1 MSYTQTFD
9 RKLMFTCRAGVL
21 LAAAMIV
28 SACDSAPAS
37 SSPTGLF
44 DDFSVDMIDHT
55 KWANT
60 EIVRRVEN
68 GKFVSAVTRFGSNGG
83 DTLNFAAAREI
94 TGFKADVTVTDIENV
109 AAALQARLV
118 GAFYN
123 EGTTSGSGI
132 AGDVLGGVEISHNGK
147 ELVGSSFVAVCI
159 TDSCNV
165 PGEYDVIH
173 YDNTTFGPVALNET
187 HTLSIDFDGKKFT
200 FGFDDQTLEVDPT
213 SNAPVVGPPHSAYK
227 GIGTRVDG
235 IHGPDEGGFIAA
247 TFDNVEVIIAPLVVG
262 IVTGPSIE
270 SFASPIGEWS
280 ERYRTTEGT
289 WVRST
294 MIFIDETTATYT
306 NPANPDGR
314 VFFYATDNQNWEGL
328 WVEDV
333 TDVCSE
339 EKHGSK
345 NWGVVIYQFNDAYNK
360 YEGTWDDCGK
370 GQKIPFTG
378 IRM

>member
-1 MSYTQTFD
+1 MSYTQTLD

-21 LAAAMIV
+21 LGAAMIV
-28 SACDSAPAS
+28 SAGDPAPTS

-44 DDFSVDMIDHT
+44 DDFSADMIDCT

-60 EIVRRVEN
+60 GIERRVEN
-68 GKFVSAVTRFGSNGG
+68 GKFVSTLTWFGSNDD
-83 DTLNFAAAREI
+83 DTLNFANAREI
-94 TGFKADVTVTDIENV
+94 SGFKADVTVTEVENV
-109 AAALQARLV
+109 NARLNARLV

-123 EGTTSGSGI
+123 EGTSGSGM
-132 AGDVLGGVEISHNGK
+132 AGDVLAGVAIGHNGT
-147 ELVGSSFVAVCI
+147 ELMGSSFVAVCI
-159 TDSCNV
+159 TDACNG

-173 YDNTTFGPVALNET
+173 FDRSFGRVALNET

-213 SNAPVVGPPHSAYK
+213 SNAPVAGPPHSAYK

-262 IVTGPSIE
+262 IVSGPSIE

-280 ERYRTTEGT
+280 ERYRTTDGT

-360 YEGTWDDCGK
+360 YGGTWDDCGK
-370 GQKIPFTG
+370 GQKLPFTG